1 MNRACQVERI
11 DECLILEE
19 TAIARLAS
27 GMDVEL
33 KNIGKNWW
41 VLNLEETVVAWLA
54 SGLAT
59 ELLDIERID

>member
-1 MNRACQVERI
+1 MVIHNYHVIINLKMNRACQVERI

-33 KNIGKNWW
+33 KNIGKN
-41 VLNLEETVVAWLA
+41 
-54 SGLAT
+54 
-59 ELLDIERID
+59 

>member
-1 MNRACQVERI
+1 MSYGTYSHIHNYHVIINFKRIELNSYVERI

-33 KNIGKNWW
+33 KNIGKN
-41 VLNLEETVVAWLA
+41 
-54 SGLAT
+54 
-59 ELLDIERID
+59 